1 MKTSR
6 GLEREN
12 TGGNCEEGGWDAYVI
27 DLASF
32 KRGPEGF
39 LDTCSQR
46 HVASVDTASDW
57 GVGSNSLSQAWLDVL
72 ACDQDVHIFQLDD

>member
-1 MKTSR
+1 MNPQFLVYWVFSFRFAIFGCLNKGPVKTSR

-46 HVASVDTASDW
+46 HVASVDTASD
-57 GVGSNSLSQAWLDVL
+57 
-72 ACDQDVHIFQLDD
+72 